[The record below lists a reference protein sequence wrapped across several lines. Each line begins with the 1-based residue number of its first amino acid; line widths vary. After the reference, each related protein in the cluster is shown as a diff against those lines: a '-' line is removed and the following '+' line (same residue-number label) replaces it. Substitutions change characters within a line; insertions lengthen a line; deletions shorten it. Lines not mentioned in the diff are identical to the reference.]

1 MTMRIQHTAPKN
13 QRLPGDLG
21 LCYAAGML
29 DGEGC
34 ISIMKKR
41 CKNSSHGFSYR
52 LRVIAS
58 QNHLRT
64 LTDFQDLVGI
74 SGLLYQIR
82 RSPKAHRDQFQLIFE
97 GDKAAALLRALQP
110 FLGRKEAE
118 SIIALQYQSECEVN
132 RRFGRAGCPAELWKL
147 RESYYKKLR
156 LMK

>member
-1 MTMRIQHTAPKN
+1 
-13 QRLPGDLG
+13 
-21 LCYAAGML
+21 ML

-34 ISIMKKR
+34 ISITKKR
-41 CKNSSHGFSYR
+41 SKQSNRRYYYR
-52 LRVIAS
+52 LRVTAS

-74 SGLLYQIR
+74 SGLLYQVR
-82 RSPKAHRDQFQLIFE
+82 RNAKAHRDQYQLIFD
-97 GDKAAALLRALQP
+97 GDKAAALLKVLQP